1 MGPGRTFR
9 NGRSPDEYELEI
21 REIFQ
26 RMNEVEYAQQL
37 ALLIQ
42 EVFNRYFAPAFSF
55 DFQDRVIVARK
66 MFEE

>member
-1 MGPGRTFR
+1 MGPGRTSR
-9 NGRSPDEYELEI
+9 NGRSPDEYESEI

-42 EVFNRYFAPAFSF
+42 VSTPTLF
-55 DFQDRVIVARK
+55 
-66 MFEE
+66 